1 MNTTPRHALA
11 RLIQQA
17 RTRNGW
23 SQADLAT
30 HAGIGAKTVTNIETA
45 AHPPRPASLT
55 KLEEALGFIPGVL
68 TDVLTHEHPE
78 NVTLEQITNPTDTAP
93 AQDAATLTDADLIW
107 ELTQRLQTR
116 TAENDR
122 LRTEN
127 EQLRATPPA
136 DAFALAADTDRSG
149 HGRHLSAVMD
159 AAGEEDQT

>member
-68 TDVLTHEHPE
+68 TDVLTHEHPDTI
-78 NVTLEQITNPTDTAP
+78 TLEQITGPAP

-136 DAFALAADTDRSG
+136 GVFALAADTDRSG
-149 HGRHLSAVMD
+149 HGRHLSALMD

>member
-68 TDVLTHEHPE
+68 TDVLTHEHPDTI
-78 NVTLEQITNPTDTAP
+78 TLDQITDTAP
-93 AQDAATLTDADLIW
+93 TQDAATLTDADLIW

-116 TAENDR
+116 TAENER
-122 LRTEN
+122 LRAEN

-159 AAGEEDQT
+159 AAGEEDQS